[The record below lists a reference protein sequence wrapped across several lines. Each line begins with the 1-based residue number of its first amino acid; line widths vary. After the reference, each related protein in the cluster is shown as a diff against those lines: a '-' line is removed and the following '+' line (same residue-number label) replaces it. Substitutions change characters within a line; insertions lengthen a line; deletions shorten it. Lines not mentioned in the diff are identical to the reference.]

1 MRISDWSAD
10 VCSSD
15 LTQEAAARRE
25 ALRAA
30 IQASDH
36 VYNCHGVEMNQRY
49 ASGAVVDDG
58 SPEPAWLRDPEL
70 YHQASSRPGAHLP
83 HVWLSENGR
92 RVAAMDLVGNG
103 RITDRKST
111 RLNSSH

>member
-70 YHQASSRPGAHLP
+70 YHQASSR
-83 HVWLSENGR
+83 SEER
-92 RVAAMDLVGNG
+92 RVGKECV
-103 RITDRKST
+103 RTFRYRWSP
-111 RLNSSH
+111 SH